1 MSNRI
6 VYLFCATLLLTGI
19 SARSQVPAVGSP
31 RPQETSEK
39 ARLKINLKEAVAIAL
54 GPEGNVMVQ
63 IAEASVDQA
72 RWRSA
77 QARAALLPNVDSSVG
92 QQSQTRN
99 LLAFGINPTI
109 PIPGFVFPTFA
120 GPYSVFDARLTAS
133 QSLLDLSAI
142 RKYQASRVG
151 IGQTEAEREN
161 SQDKIRDQVARAYLA
176 ALRAEAHVGAA
187 QSNID
192 LAHALLKLASDQKSA
207 GTGTGIEITRAQV
220 QLANEKQRL
229 LIAQNDLKRAQLQ
242 LLRTIGQDLTT
253 NLELSDQLGYQP
265 AAPVTLEQALQTA
278 WSARADWQVQQRR
291 EQAVRMNQ
299 SAVRLERVPS
309 VNLFADYG
317 SIGPSINQAIPTRSY
332 GFLVRVPIFDGG
344 RRDARRA
351 ESASQLLQEV
361 ARTRD
366 LRAQIEMEIRLALD
380 ALQSAEDQVQTSR
393 EGLSL
398 ARNELE
404 QSQRRLKTGVGSGI
418 EVTDAQTRFERA
430 QDNQIS
436 ALFNYALAQID
447 LQSAMGTI
455 RRMVQ

>member
-1 MSNRI
+1 MFNRI
-6 VYLFCATLLLTGI
+6 AYNFCLALLSI
-19 SARSQVPAVGSP
+19 SIPAWSQSPAAGSP
-31 RPQETSEK
+31 LSPEAGATPKLR
-39 ARLKINLKEAVAIAL
+39 IDLKEAVAIAL
-54 GPEGNVMVQ
+54 GPKGNVMVQ
-63 IAEASVDQA
+63 MTEESVDQA

-92 QQSQTRN
+92 QLSQTRN
-99 LLAFGINPTI
+99 LLAFGINPQI

-120 GPYSVFDARLTAS
+120 GPYSVFDARVTAS

-142 RKYQASRVG
+142 RRYQASRVG
-151 IGQTEAEREN
+151 ISQAQAEQEN
-161 SQDKIRDQVARAYLA
+161 SQDRIRDQVARAYLA
-176 ALRAEAHVGAA
+176 VLRAEAHTKAA
-187 QSNID
+187 KSNVD
-192 LAHALLKLASDQKSA
+192 LANALLKLASDQKSA
-207 GTGTGIEITRAQV
+207 GTGTGIEITRARV

-229 LIAQNDLKRAQLQ
+229 LIAQNDLTRAEFQ
-242 LLRTIGQDLTT
+242 LLRTMGQDLTT
-253 NLELSDQLGYQP
+253 ALELSDTLSYKP
-265 AAPVTLEQALQTA
+265 SETVTLKQALLTA
-278 WSARADWQVQQRR
+278 WSSRADWQVQQRR
-291 EQAVRMNQ
+291 EEAARMNQ

-309 VNLFADYG
+309 VILFADYG
-317 SIGPSINQAIPTRSY
+317 SIGPGIDHAIPTRSY
-332 GFLVRVPIFDGG
+332 GFSVRVPVFDGG

-351 ESASQLLQEV
+351 ESASQLQQEA

-380 ALQSAEDQVQTSR
+380 SLQSAEEQVQTSR
-393 EGLSL
+393 EGLDL
-398 ARNELE
+398 AQNEME